1 MSVASIARKA
11 MGSALITLTVVI
23 CTGEAA
29 LAQYTNDDFNNFAQS
44 IQMRLNTGRAAGQV
58 NDADY
63 SRIQSMYNSVDAIRR
78 SYGNKKIAGGAQMSL
93 LSSYR
98 NIESDLNNTLP
109 AASRTTFNSFGAG
122 AAFGTAAGIGTPFST
137 GVPFGTST
145 PFGAG
150 TGFNPIGGALPYGQP
165 ATNIFGY
172 PNTTSFPGTTTSTSV
187 SGVIAQ
193 PFPGMTV
200 VDRGDGVAP
209 YINGLYDRMLYG
221 RNANVLS
228 QSTYNEYYNRLSQ
241 IAQAESNYRTIGWTP
256 VQQTVIMNMLTK
268 LDQDIS
274 GQLHDYDKSVAQF
287 WNARS
292 RTWSKQWWLTPW
304 GAGIAGSAY
313 GTPGYTGNT
322 FSEVDAYQNSIQQ
335 RLDLGMR
342 TGQINQ
348 FDYNRYAQ
356 QFMQIDGLKRQYSI
370 GGMRDNDRTMLMQ
383 LLTRLDTEI
392 SSKVRR

>member
-1 MSVASIARKA
+1 MSFVSIARMA
-11 MGSALITLTVVI
+11 VARVCLALSVVI
-23 CTGEAA
+23 CSVGAA
-29 LAQYTNDDFNNFAQS
+29 WAQYTNDDFNNFAQS
-44 IQMRLNTGRAAGQV
+44 IQMRLNTGRAAGQI

-122 AAFGTAAGIGTPFST
+122 AAFGTAAGAGVPYGTSI
-137 GVPFGTST
+137 PFGT
-145 PFGAG
+145 G
-150 TGFNPIGGALPYGQP
+150 TGFNPIGGALPYGAQP

-172 PNTTSFPGTTTSTSV
+172 PTTSSFPGSTASTSV

-193 PFPGMTV
+193 PFPGMNV

-209 YINGLYDRMLYG
+209 YINGLYDRMYYG
-221 RNANVLS
+221 RNSNVLS

-268 LDQDIS
+268 LDQDMS

-392 SSKVRR
+392 SSKLRR